1 MLDAGPPANCTG
13 TTYGWMLLPEANRT
27 MVAAVFLMWMSGQ
40 SRVTVYSAGPDTGNL
55 MRAMAFASWARRA
68 RGSFLLQIQRFEP
81 ITTGSR
87 LISAFHPCRPLLQT
101 PDACTSPG
109 PFPSDP
115 ARRSRSGGVEIAL
128 NTPMRR
134 PPSIFA

>member
-101 PDACTSPG
+101 PAQQVIQPCMHVSWSLS
-109 PFPSDP
+109 F
-115 ARRSRSGGVEIAL
+115 
-128 NTPMRR
+128 
-134 PPSIFA
+134 